1 MGARG
6 EAGKGVEGVRTEAVV
21 VDCGLNA
28 CSYPSERL
36 QE

>member
-6 EAGKGVEGVRTEAVV
+6 EAGREVEGVRTEAVV
-21 VDCGLNA
+21 VDHRLNA
-28 CSYPSERL
+28 CSYPSKRL